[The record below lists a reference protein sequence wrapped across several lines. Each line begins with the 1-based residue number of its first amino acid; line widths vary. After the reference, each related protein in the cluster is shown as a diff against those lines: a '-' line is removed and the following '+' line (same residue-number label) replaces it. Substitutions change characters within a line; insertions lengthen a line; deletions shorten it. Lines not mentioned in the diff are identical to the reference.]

1 MDNKNFQRLLEKIS
15 KENCRKSFDEIFRHF
30 YPKLVDYADIYL
42 ELREAAEEVA
52 SDALL
57 KLFVRKHQWSYLEK
71 PEAYLYKAVKN
82 LSISYLRKTKKDNQL
97 MNLDD
102 QFNLYIENYSVP
114 SPDSKIMEEELQVTF
129 VKIIEKMPP
138 RRKMI
143 FKLIKQEG
151 KSYKEVSELLNISI
165 KTVEV
170 HMGLAISQ
178 IRTSIEKYEK
188 QDSINYLSVAKS
200 AFVFLLFCV

>member
-1 MDNKNFQRLLEKIS
+1 MDNKDFQRLLEKIS
-15 KENCRKSFDEIFRHF
+15 RENCKKSFDKIFIYF
-30 YPKLVDYADIYL
+30 YPKLVDYADLYL

-52 SDALL
+52 SDALM
-57 KLFVRKHQWSYLEK
+57 KLFVRKQQWSYLEK
-71 PEAYLYKAVKN
+71 PEAYLYKSVKN

-97 MNLDD
+97 INLDE
-102 QFNLYIENYSVP
+102 QFHLNIASYSTP
-114 SPDSKIMEEELQVTF
+114 SPDGKIMEEEFHTALMG
-129 VKIIEKMPP
+129 IIEKMPP

-151 KSYKEVSELLNISI
+151 KSYKEASELLNISI

-188 QDSINYLSVAKS
+188 HDSFNYLSVVKS
-200 AFVFLLFCV
+200 VFVVLFLCI